1 MASTPKVIRRNGGNC
16 VCPDGWKQEEYRDGT
31 CRYRYCFSAKCLRCG
46 GEIWGM
52 GPVACKCEGA
62 PRWLRHRHMAQ
73 LGKYTGVYDD
83 EFVRTHA
90 AVKPSIAR
98 RRRGSRQSR

>member
-1 MASTPKVIRRNGGNC
+1 MSSTPKVVRRNAGSC
-16 VCPDGWKQEEYRDGT
+16 VCPDGWKQEEYREGT
-31 CRYRYCFSAKCLRCG
+31 CRYGYCFSAGCLWCG

-62 PRWLRHRHMAQ
+62 PRWLRHPGMHDLA
-73 LGKYTGVYDD
+73 KYDLEKHELIPV
-83 EFVRTHA
+83 HA

-98 RRRGSRQSR
+98 RRRGTGQTR